1 MSQAEE
7 EEEEKEEES
16 RKKEEEEKKKRQE
29 KGGCMVPQKL
39 DVAEEIQ
46 TLWHQ
51 WRGQAACM
59 VQIPALPLTNYMT

>member
-1 MSQAEE
+1 
-7 EEEEKEEES
+7 
-16 RKKEEEEKKKRQE
+16 
-29 KGGCMVPQKL
+29 MVPQKL
-39 DVAEEIQ
+39 DVAEEIH